1 MEPEY
6 EVDLDKWVKIVDSLK
21 PVDFPDLKDSIS
33 NWKVI
38 LKEQLLNLPETDLQR
53 SFRKMALKFLD
64 DESISDKD
72 FRQLFRN
79 AKQIGAI

>member
-6 EVDLDKWVKIVDSLK
+6 EVDSLK
-21 PVDFPDLKDSIS
+21 TVNRPDLKESVEMWSDMVRDEIH
-33 NWKVI
+33 K
-38 LKEQLLNLPETDLQR
+38 LPETDLQR
-53 SFRKMALKFLD
+53 SFRKMALNYID